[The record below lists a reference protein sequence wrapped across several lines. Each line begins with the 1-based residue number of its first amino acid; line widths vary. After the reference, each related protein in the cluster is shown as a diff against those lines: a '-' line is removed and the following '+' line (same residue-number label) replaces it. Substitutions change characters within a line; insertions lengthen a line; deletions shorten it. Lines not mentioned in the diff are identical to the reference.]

1 MAAISKLIF
10 WLLSVVRMI
19 YTNLDNFYVSKESL
33 ENSPSRQDG
42 VSAETESELRIYGTT
57 LIQAGGCLLQLPQVV
72 MATGQVLFHRF
83 FCKESM
89 AKFDVEVRENL
100 KRCRWYTALKLGSQD
115 VVIAHAES
123 GLDFLLAG
131 NKTGGNSPPDE
142 GHSGSFLQITAQEE
156 GASSGAVGLLLR
168 GEFPSCCYNPFFRG

>member
-33 ENSPSRQDG
+33 ENSPSRRDG
-42 VSAETESELRIYGTT
+42 VPAETESELRIFGTT

-89 AKFDVEVRENL
+89 AKFDVEVREYVKKMRLVN
-100 KRCRWYTALKLGSQD
+100 CPA
-115 VVIAHAES
+115 S
-123 GLDFLLAG
+123 GF
-131 NKTGGNSPPDE
+131 
-142 GHSGSFLQITAQEE
+142 SGRL
-156 GASSGAVGLLLR
+156 
-168 GEFPSCCYNPFFRG
+168 